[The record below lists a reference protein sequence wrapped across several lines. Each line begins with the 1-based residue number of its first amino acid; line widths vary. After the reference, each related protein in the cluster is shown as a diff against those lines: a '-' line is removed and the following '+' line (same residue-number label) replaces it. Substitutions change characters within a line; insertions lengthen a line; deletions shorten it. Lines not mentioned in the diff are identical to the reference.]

1 MSSIEH
7 LFERVNPYRVHVASR
22 DRSGSSKKS
31 DRSARP
37 GAASH
42 RPPTRG
48 TRAAAADRWPQGPVP
63 IATGTAEV
71 QRSPDDPDAVTLL
84 VNGVPSSHLDLADPE
99 RLDFE
104 YMQQMAAV
112 LDHLPTG
119 DGPAR
124 LVHLG
129 AAGCAMAR
137 WAHARFPGS
146 RQVAVDLDPELVQ
159 LVRAWFDLP
168 RSPALRL
175 RAGEARAE
183 LATLPDGGADA
194 VIRDVFAGDRT
205 PAHLTTTEFVQD
217 VARALRPGGVYLAN
231 CADRPPL
238 ALARA
243 EAATASAV
251 FRHVAVVAEPAVLK
265 GRRYGNVVVVATDD
279 PDLLDGAG
287 LARDLRS
294 LAVPARL
301 VAGEDLAAF
310 VGRAAPIRDAA
321 PELDAGTTP
330 ADPA

>member
-1 MSSIEH
+1 M
-7 LFERVNPYRVHVASR
+7 ASR
-22 DRSGSSKKS
+22 GRSGRSSRS
-31 DRSARP
+31 DRATRASRP
-37 GAASH
+37 DPESH

-48 TRAAAADRWPQGPVP
+48 GRGGSAAPGQPWPDGPVP

-112 LDHLPTG
+112 LDHLPTAG
-119 DGPAR
+119 GPFRA
-124 LVHLG
+124 VHLG

-137 WAHARFPGS
+137 WAHARFPGA
-146 RQVAVDLDPELVQ
+146 RQVAVDLDPVLVA
-159 LVRAWFDLP
+159 LVRDWFDLP

-183 LATLPDGGADA
+183 LGTLAGASADA
-194 VIRDVFAGDRT
+194 VVRDVFAGDRT
-205 PAHLTTTEFVQD
+205 PAHVTTEEFARD
-217 VARALRPGGVYLAN
+217 VARVLRPGGVYLAN

-243 EAATASAV
+243 EAATLRAV
-251 FRHVAVVAEPAVLK
+251 FRHVGVVAEPAVLR
-265 GRRYGNVVVVATDD
+265 GRRYGNLVLVGTDD
-279 PDLLDGAG
+279 PALLADAA

-294 LAVPARL
+294 LPVPARL
-301 VAGEDLAAF
+301 LVDEELAAF
-310 VGRAAPIRDAA
+310 VGRAAPLRDAA
-321 PELDAGTTP
+321 PELEPDLAEP
-330 ADPA
+330 DPGA